1 MTIQIYS
8 NKYREN
14 SYYEK
19 IINDFSFGK
28 YLQQENSKINNKK
41 AINTLHN

>member
-8 NKYREN
+8 NKYCKN

-19 IINDFSFGK
+19 LINDFSFGK
-28 YLQQENSKINNKK
+28 YLQQEKAKINNKK
-41 AINTLHN
+41 VINTLQK